1 MTIRPSGSLPS
12 GFAVLRGRLT
22 FANLTALLALFVA
35 LGGSS
40 YAALALPK
48 ASVGAKQLKKN
59 SVTSPKVKPGSLRL
73 SDFRR
78 SQRASLRGPQGLQ
91 GPKGDT
97 GAPGAP
103 GANGAPGPAGSAV
116 AFAHVT
122 AAGGVDAT
130 ESKNV
135 AAANVTH
142 PVTGVYCFQNLS
154 FTPRNA
160 VASPS
165 FLNPRMRTA
174 AVLLGRVANCPPGT
188 QVSITMVMPGGDGAP
203 DDTNSDS
210 DFMIAFN

>member
-1 MTIRPSGSLPS
+1 M
-12 GFAVLRGRLT
+12 
-22 FANLTALLALFVA
+22 A

-59 SVTSPKVKPGSLRL
+59 SVTSPKVKPGSLL
-73 SDFRR
+73 TSDFKA
-78 SQRASLRGPQGLQ
+78 SQRASLRGAQGLQ

-116 AFAHVT
+116 AFAQVT

-130 ESKNV
+130 RSKNV
-135 AAANVTH
+135 TTANVTH
-142 PVTGVYCFQNLS
+142 PVTGTYCFQNLS
-154 FTPRNA
+154 FTPQNA

-165 FLNPRMRTA
+165 FVNPRMRTA
-174 AVLLGRVANCPPGT
+174 AVLIGQVASCPAGT
-188 QVSITMVMPGGDGAP
+188 QVSVTMVMPGGTAAA
-203 DDTNSDS
+203 DDTDSDS
-210 DFMIAFN
+210 NFMIAFN